1 MTVPLPVP
9 LAPEVTAIHE
19 SLLDADHVHAL
30 LVDTVTVPV
39 PADASTFWLPG
50 EIEYEHDSAACETV
64 NVSPATV
71 RVPVREPPTFGS
83 TRYPTLPFPVPDAP
97 ELIVIQEALLD
108 AVHAH
113 ALVVDTST
121 FPVPPGAETLSLRGE
136 ME

>member
-19 SLLDADHVHAL
+19 SLLDADHEHAL
-30 LVDTVTVPV
+30 LVDTETVPV
-39 PADASTFWLPG
+39 PADDSTFWLFG

-113 ALVVDTST
+113 ALVADTST
-121 FPVPPGAETLSLRGE
+121 FPVSPTAGTLSLRGE

>member
-9 LAPEVTAIHE
+9 LAPDVTVIQDA
-19 SLLDADHVHAL
+19 LLDAIHVHAL

-39 PADASTFWLPG
+39 PAGASTFWLFG

-83 TRYPTLPFPVPDAP
+83 TRYPALPFPVPEPP

-108 AVHAH
+108 AVHAQ

-121 FPVPPGAETLSLRGE
+121 FPVPPGADTLSLRGE